1 MSKAGDKI
9 SKIWKR
15 WRSVKASSGFR
26 KLLTYLIF
34 VVIAGVFWVILAL
47 NDSMQAD
54 FEVKMNI
61 FNVPDSVHF
70 INEPPQKILVT
81 VRDRGTSLW
90 QNGIIG
96 RPAIDINFRDHAAD
110 GVFRISRSALNAS
123 IKNEFGD
130 NAVIISASADSLHL
144 EYTTLPGKRVPIIAA
159 TDLEAASGK
168 VIVGEPSLNPSY
180 VLVYSTREVLD
191 TLTRVY
197 TERVSRRSMEE
208 TEVIKTQIHAPR
220 GARIEPTM
228 TSMKVVVEP
237 LVRKHST
244 VTIKINNVPE
254 GMDLL
259 LFPSNAEVEYF
270 VPMSDFNSNTEVPE
284 VIVDYADLIPGRKRL
299 PAHLGRHTRKI
310 ANVSL
315 MTDSVEYT
323 LVRE

>member
-9 SKIWKR
+9 NKIWKR
-15 WRSVKASSGFR
+15 WRSVKASTGFR

-47 NDSMQAD
+47 NDSMQAE

-96 RPAIDINFRDHAAD
+96 RPAIDVNFREHASN

-123 IKNEFGD
+123 LKNEFGD
-130 NAVIISASADSLHL
+130 NAMIISASVDSLRL
-144 EYTTLPGKRVPIIAA
+144 AYTTLPGKRVPIVAS

-168 VIVGEPSLNPSY
+168 VIVGVPTLNPSY
-180 VLVYSTREVLD
+180 VLVYSSREVLD

-197 TERVSRRSMEE
+197 TERVNRRNMEE

-228 TSMKVVVEP
+228 TSMRVVVEP
-237 LVRKHST
+237 LVRKHMT
-244 VTIKINNVPE
+244 VTIKLNNVPD
-254 GMDLL
+254 GIDLL

-270 VPMSDFNSNTEVPE
+270 VPMSDFNSDSDVPE
-284 VIVDYADLIPGRKRL
+284 VIVDYADLAQGRKRL
-299 PAHLGRHTRKI
+299 PVHLGRHSRKVT
-310 ANVSL
+310 NVSVL
-315 MTDSVEYT
+315 TDSVEYT